1 MGVDEYPHP
10 RFGFNNLFE
19 PSQNPYCSDSMTG
32 PVLVQ
37 GVYIPE
43 DTGKF
48 YEEDQKIRDLV
59 DGKLKLVK
67 SRGGDGW
74 RLNISKDE
82 QRAHCVAGAAAFI
95 GRVVPDDPI
104 TQHSIESFPF
114 FQLARYFDA
123 STMVAKRNFPN

>member
-1 MGVDEYPHP
+1 
-10 RFGFNNLFE
+10 
-19 PSQNPYCSDSMTG
+19 MTG

-48 YEEDQKIRDLV
+48 YEDDQKIKDLV

-67 SRGGDGW
+67 KRGGDGW

-82 QRAHCVAGAAAFI
+82 QRAHCVTGAAAFI
-95 GRVVPDDPI
+95 GRVVRDDPI
-104 TQHSIESFPF
+104 TEDSI
-114 FQLARYFDA
+114 
-123 STMVAKRNFPN
+123 KKIPNHLPLPDV